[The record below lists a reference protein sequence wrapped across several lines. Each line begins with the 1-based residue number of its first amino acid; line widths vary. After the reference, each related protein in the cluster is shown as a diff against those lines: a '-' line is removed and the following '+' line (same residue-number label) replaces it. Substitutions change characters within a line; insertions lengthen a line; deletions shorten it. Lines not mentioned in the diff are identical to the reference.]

1 MLDAPGTKPFFDPAY
16 GRWARV
22 AKRYLHG
29 KNVANAAEKFDWDVD
44 SRLNTTP
51 NWGPQSKIVFETLR
65 LCVPVLYSHLS
76 FVGNSSALGM
86 LEVLTCAYRIIFVD
100 HVLQGCRATALVSLT
115 LSKQP
120 WAWNGEL
127 GCELGNRRCISPEL
141 SMQFQNHFSSLS
153 PSLSADHVIHYILNR
168 CTKVDRVSAKY
179 IMMYLTALYVLELFE
194 LGWSAERNVLHTF
207 SESYSSTRRPSS
219 DRPRNQFPY
228 ATIWM
233 MIFSWCVSQI

>member
-1 MLDAPGTKPFFDPAY
+1 MKSVGTGKSSLFDA
-16 GRWARV
+16 GRSRHQTLLWSSLRALGQGRQEIFARE
-22 AKRYLHG
+22 KRG
-29 KNVANAAEKFDWDVD
+29 KC
-44 SRLNTTP
+44 SRKVWLRCWFKTQYYP
-51 NWGPQSKIVFETLR
+51 KLGPPK
-65 LCVPVLYSHLS
+65 CHLS